1 MIPMGI
7 ILAAKEQDILAA
19 YPPLK
24 DQEISCKLTNT
35 SLQ

>member
-24 DQEISCKLTNT
+24 RQELSSKLKNT